1 MSKELNIIELVNMPV
16 GTEAVDG
23 TEETANHV
31 KVFCNEED
39 GISYLKVRRNDLD
52 NSFHSFK
59 WVEPIM
65 DKLWLNSKFT
75 IIQKPVLFMEAIKSG
90 KDKDVKVDFSMLKFY
105 NEEYYSYLNNKY
117 KTFSDTMYD
126 LAEEFESEE
135 LINIILNGEW
145 YVEEN

>member
-1 MSKELNIIELVNMPV
+1 MNKELNIIELVNMPV

-23 TEETANHV
+23 IEETANHV

-52 NSFHSFK
+52 GFK

-90 KDKDVKVDFSMLKFY
+90 KKIKVNHEDIY
-105 NEEYYSYLNNKY
+105 RNEEYFNEYHELGDLLHELTECFNNVQG
-117 KTFSDTMYD
+117 
-126 LAEEFESEE
+126 
-135 LINIILNGEW
+135 IILNGEW
-145 YVEEN
+145 YVEED